1 MRGPRVRVAPGAPYR
16 GDKMNKIPTSCTV
29 CPHESTCNTAMGFN
43 DCHFYYARKEKK
55 TFLVKLKQFFGK
67 VFK

>member
-1 MRGPRVRVAPGAPYR
+1 
-16 GDKMNKIPTSCTV
+16 MNKIPTSCTV

-43 DCHFYYARKEKK
+43 DCHFYYARKEKE
-55 TFLVKLKQFFGK
+55 TFLVKLRQLFGK